1 MDPLKQNVISYF
13 ENCLAQHG
21 DSPLG
26 VDYNGRESQFKRF
39 EILADVADL
48 NGKSVHDVGCG
59 LGHFFDYLKEQSISP
74 VYSGSDI
81 SPAMIAQAK
90 KRHPGIAF
98 EVRDLLDGPAP
109 LEPRFDY
116 VTCCGVFHLKAEN
129 DDAAWEAFAF
139 RLIER
144 MYQFARHGIAFN
156 MMTDQ
161 VDFKV
166 DRLFYADPMKVFDFC
181 RKNLSRRVLLRHDYP
196 LYEFSTY
203 VYR

>member
-1 MDPLKQNVISYF
+1 MDPLKQNVVSYF

-39 EILADVADL
+39 EILAGIADL

-59 LGHFFDYLKEQSISP
+59 LGHFLDYLKEQTVTPI
-74 VYSGSDI
+74 YSGSDI
-81 SPAMIAQAK
+81 SPAMIARAT
-90 KRHPGIAF
+90 KRHPGIVF
-98 EVRDLLDGPAP
+98 EVRDLLEGPDP
-109 LEPRFDY
+109 PEPRFDY
-116 VTCCGVFHLKAEN
+116 VTCCGVFHLKSEN
-129 DDAAWEAFAF
+129 DNAAWEAFAF

-144 MYQFARHGIAFN
+144 MYRLARHGIAFN

-166 DRLFYADPMKVFDFC
+166 DRLFYADPLKVFDFC
-181 RKNLSRRVLLRHDYP
+181 RKNLSRRVVLRHDYP
-196 LYEFSTY
+196 LYEFSLY